1 MLVHWYT
8 NQNATLDPSSMLLAE
23 LGWEAKFQK
32 SSLLVLAKDQVHTPK
47 KTKKSLGW
55 VKPCLSN
62 TPVTPHTQAI
72 QNMGPPST
80 IPGSHTK
87 MQLNCEKMGH
97 HRQTPGPAGFN
108 STSRINSPKSSKL
121 DISLRISVY
130 GCVWYVLRYN
140 TVQVIK

>member
-1 MLVHWYT
+1 
-8 NQNATLDPSSMLLAE
+8 
-23 LGWEAKFQK
+23 
-32 SSLLVLAKDQVHTPK
+32 
-47 KTKKSLGW
+47 
-55 VKPCLSN
+55 
-62 TPVTPHTQAI
+62 
-72 QNMGPPST
+72 MGPPST

-130 GCVWYVLRYN
+130 GTKIRFQQPWRLRHQK
-140 TVQVIK
+140 TEQTKG